1 MNIVKCGG
9 KNTNKLPPP
18 VFQNLFKQECYK
30 EGHTIISMRVYGNDI
45 ILAQVLRWKK
55 NLISGREYSL

>member
-45 ILAQVLRWKK
+45 ILAQVLR
-55 NLISGREYSL
+55 